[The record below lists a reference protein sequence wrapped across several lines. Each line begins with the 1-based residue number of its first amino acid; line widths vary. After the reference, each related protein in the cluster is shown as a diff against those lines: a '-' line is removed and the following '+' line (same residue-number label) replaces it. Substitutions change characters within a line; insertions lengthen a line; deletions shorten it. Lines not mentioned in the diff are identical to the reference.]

1 MHDIAFRPRNGGHD
15 DGAHPP
21 IHPTKCVEP
30 NTLSE
35 EERKIYD
42 LVTRHFLACCGR
54 DAQGSQTEICV
65 AIPASAGAAGER
77 FTATGLMILERNWL
91 EVYPFEHW
99 NAKRVPVLR
108 VGDTFRPKTLLM
120 SESTTSAPEPIT
132 ESDLIAIM
140 DRNGIG
146 TDATIATHIAT
157 IQAREYASKDNLGRF
172 IPTKLGLALVEGY
185 NSMGLQLNK
194 PHLRAAIERDC
205 QLVAKGQK
213 NKNEV
218 VKRTLEQMRGH
229 FVTCT
234 SEASKLDV
242 AM

>member
-1 MHDIAFRPRNGGHD
+1 MITFRYAFRPRNGGHD

-21 IHPTKCVEP
+21 IHPTKCVET
-30 NTLSE
+30 NTLTDD
-35 EERKIYD
+35 ERKIYD
-42 LVTRHFLACCGR
+42 LVTRHFLACCGI
-54 DAQGSQTEICV
+54 DAKGSQTEICIAV
-65 AIPASAGAAGER
+65 PASAPVGER
-77 FTATGLMILERNWL
+77 FSATGLMITERNWL
-91 EVYPFEHW
+91 DVYPFESW
-99 NAKRVPVLR
+99 NAKRVPLLR
-108 VGDTFRPKTLLM
+108 VGDTFRPKMLM
-120 SESTTSAPEPIT
+120 SESSTSAPQPIT
-132 ESDLIAIM
+132 ESDLIALM

-157 IQAREYASKDNLGRF
+157 IQAREYAKRDQLGRF
-172 IPTKLGLALVEGY
+172 VPTKLGLALVEGY

-205 QLVAKGQK
+205 QLVAKGEK
-213 NKNEV
+213 NKDEV

-229 FVTCT
+229 FVTCN